1 MSEATLRPPGN
12 GRGMLLLIVGL
23 LMLPFAIGGG
33 LYVSG
38 WQPAQIA
45 THGQLLSPPQPLPDE
60 VLRSTGKM
68 RGKWILLLNVRGSC
82 EASCTTRIDELRR
95 IQVALYKNMDR
106 VRRVVLTDR
115 PDDPTLAALIKT
127 QPNLLLTAAPPAEKR
142 SEINASVLLA
152 DPQGQVVMTFPADAS
167 AQGIRAD
174 LERLLKFTWNG

>member
-1 MSEATLRPPGN
+1 MSEATLRSPGN
-12 GRGMLLLIVGL
+12 GRGMLLLIAGL

-38 WQPAQIA
+38 WQPPQAA
-45 THGQLLSPPQPLPDE
+45 THGQLLNPPQALSDE
-60 VLRSTGKM
+60 LLRSTGKM
-68 RGKWILLLNVRGSC
+68 RGKWLLLLNVSGP
-82 EASCTTRIDELRR
+82 CTAACAARIDELRR

-115 PDDPTLAALIKT
+115 PDDPALAALSQA
-127 QPNLLLTAAPPAEKR
+127 QPDLLLTTAPAEMP
-142 SEINASVLLA
+142 SEINAPVLLA

>member
-1 MSEATLRPPGN
+1 MSEATLQTPGN

-33 LYVSG
+33 LYISG

-60 VLRSTGKM
+60 VLRSTAKM
-68 RGKWILLLNVRGSC
+68 RGKWILLLNVRGPC
-82 EASCTTRIDELRR
+82 EASCTARIDEIRR

-115 PDDPTLAALIKT
+115 PDDPALAALSQA
-127 QPNLLLTAAPPAEKR
+127 QPDLLLTTAPTETR

-152 DPQGQVVMTFPADAS
+152 DPQGQVVMTFPSDAS